1 MTPPRPA
8 HAYRW
13 MIAAA
18 FLAAVA
24 VRFGGLTRESLWL
37 DEGWTLRLSAGGPGD
52 VVRACAQ
59 DVHPPLYFLLF
70 AAWTKALGTSDVAM
84 RALSAVLGVLAV
96 VATAGM
102 ARRLV
107 GPRAA
112 LVATWIAALSPLLVR
127 YAQDARPYALLVVLA
142 TTSSWAFAAY
152 AHAPSRTRWLVWLVP
167 SVLLPWTHVLGAST
181 LLAQAVCVALVR
193 GRGGRSRYAP
203 VLPVLGG
210 LALVA
215 LAFLPWIGRALDANE
230 RWAGYEG
237 ATAVE
242 AWRALVQVVGTRG
255 GLGVLLL
262 AAAWG
267 GVSRAGLRSPR
278 IRRPR
283 LAVAGL
289 LAAIP
294 FAVPLA
300 ATWTGRSVFAPRLA
314 IASVPPFAALLAA
327 GLVAAWF
334 QARGARARRGLPL
347 LAGLVALVVVPGL
360 LQAVRRVDNEDWRG
374 AAAELAARAAPDDL
388 VLADGDVPA
397 LLLRHYLPGD
407 RPVVEPF
414 DLSRPS
420 FPPAATAGRRLWV
433 VSSQH
438 TTEAEP
444 KRLRLLRQHWNVDT
458 ARVLHGTVVRL
469 YRR

>member
-1 MTPPRPA
+1 M
-8 HAYRW
+8 
-13 MIAAA
+13 
-18 FLAAVA
+18 A

-52 VVRACAQ
+52 VVRACAH

-84 RALSAVLGVLAV
+84 RALSAVFGVLAV

-152 AHAPSRTRWLVWLVP
+152 AHAPSRTRWLVWWVP
-167 SVLLPWTHVLGAST
+167 SVLLPWTHVLGGVHAPRPGR
-181 LLAQAVCVALVR
+181 LRRARARARRAVAGTPRCFR
-193 GRGGRSRYAP
+193 SSGGSPSWRSLY
-203 VLPVLGG
+203 
-210 LALVA
+210 
-215 LAFLPWIGRALDANE
+215 LPWIGRVLDANE
-230 RWAGYEG
+230 RWSGYG
-237 ATAVE
+237 SATAVE
-242 AWRALVQVVGTRG
+242 AWRALVLTVGTRG

-294 FAVPLA
+294 FLVPLA
-300 ATWTGRSVFAPRLA
+300 ATWTGRSVFVPRLA
-314 IASVPPFAALLAA
+314 IASVPPFAAFLAA

-334 QARGARARRGLPL
+334 RARGARARREIPV
-347 LAGLVALVVVPGL
+347 LAGLVALAVVPGL
-360 LQAVRRVDNEDWRG
+360 VQSIRRVDNEDWRG
-374 AAAELAARAAPDDL
+374 AAAEIAAHAAPDDL
-388 VLADGDVPA
+388 VLADGDVQA

-407 RPVVEPF
+407 RPGLEVF

-420 FPPAATAGRRLWV
+420 FPPRRPRGGASGSSPRSTPPRPNPNDC
-433 VSSQH
+433 VSSSS
-438 TTEAEP
+438 TGTWTPPASSTGP
-444 KRLRLLRQHWNVDT
+444 SSASIAGDALPT
-458 ARVLHGTVVRL
+458 A
-469 YRR
+469 